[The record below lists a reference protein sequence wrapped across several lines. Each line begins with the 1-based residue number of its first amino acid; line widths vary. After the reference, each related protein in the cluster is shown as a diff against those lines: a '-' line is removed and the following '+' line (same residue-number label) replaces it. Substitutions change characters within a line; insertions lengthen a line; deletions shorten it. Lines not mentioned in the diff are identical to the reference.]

1 MGTEHVRAAW
11 RRQRHKFYPEEDP
24 LGAARQLPALLE
36 LGTGYGEKEAQRL
49 KGGFMLLLPM
59 VDAIFRGGAVPIVWI
74 IGIVL
79 MVAGVVSLVR
89 GSLVLGVIL
98 IIVGIL
104 LGGLNVF

>member
-1 MGTEHVRAAW
+1 
-11 RRQRHKFYPEEDP
+11 
-24 LGAARQLPALLE
+24 
-36 LGTGYGEKEAQRL
+36 
-49 KGGFMLLLPM
+49 MLLLPM